1 MASKNSIED
10 NPDLSLSQ
18 EMYTLASEGKYLC
31 FLFDSSHS
39 ERFFLE
45 VTSLIGML
53 WNQRKNW
60 LETSRFTVDTRL
72 ITTDSQ
78 ILNPV
83 NTDTMQRATGS
94 ARINGLNLEKM

>member
-83 NTDTMQRATGS
+83 NTDTMQRATES